1 MLMFYLSLLEGD
13 DNKALFTA
21 FYTRYRA
28 RLYAVALNILKD
40 PALAEDAVHEAFLRV
55 IGHFETFLKIFEKER
70 NKIGPWA
77 VTIVKNI
84 SLDLLRKKNR
94 SEFLPEDWDAPAPGG
109 TEGEAGYRR
118 LVEPISSMPE
128 AYLRPLELEFI
139 CEYSDRE
146 IADDLGITLGAARQ
160 RIRRG
165 RVLLIRKLKE
175 EGYDHETV

>member
-13 DNKALFTA
+13 DHKALFTE
-21 FYTRYRA
+21 FYTRYRV
-28 RLYAVALNILKD
+28 RLYAVALNILKS
-40 PALAEDAVHEAFLRV
+40 PTLAEDATHEAFLRV

-84 SLDLLRKKNR
+84 SLDLLKKQSR
-94 SEFLPEDWDAPAPGG
+94 SEFLPEDWDVPAPEGI
-109 TEGEAGYRR
+109 EGEADYRH
-118 LVEPISSMPE
+118 LVALLNSMPE
-128 AYLRPLELEFI
+128 AYLRPLELKFI

-146 IADDLGITLGAARQ
+146 IAHDLGITLGAVQQ

-165 RVLLIRKLKE
+165 RVLLIQKLKE
-175 EGYDHETV
+175 EGYDRETI

>member
-84 SLDLLRKKNR
+84 SLDPAQEEKPERVPARGLGRPRAGRDRGRGGLPAAGGTHLFHAGGLSPASGAEIHLRIFRPGDRRR
-94 SEFLPEDWDAPAPGG
+94 SGDHPGG
-109 TEGEAGYRR
+109 GPTAHPPGA
-118 LVEPISSMPE
+118 
-128 AYLRPLELEFI
+128 RPAH
-139 CEYSDRE
+139 SE
-146 IADDLGITLGAARQ
+146 IKGGGVRP
-160 RIRRG
+160 
-165 RVLLIRKLKE
+165 
-175 EGYDHETV
+175 